1 MPRILAMNALGLG
14 LKDARHDEDALS
26 VQEAGLSTLRRVGG
40 VSGAFIL
47 GVQSNLANTYQ
58 EFGRKEEALRIR
70 RDVHFGFV
78 KQFGQENP
86 QTLSAAQNYVGSLLE
101 LARYTEAKELLRNTT
116 PLVQRVLG
124 ENDELTQR
132 VKWIHAMALYSDP
145 DATLDDI
152 REAVATLDKL
162 KQTFRRQLGGAHPKT
177 VAIEGS
183 IQEARMTLLLRASET
198 PSPGSA

>member
-1 MPRILAMNALGLG
+1 M
-14 LKDARHDEDALS
+14 
-26 VQEAGLSTLRRVGG
+26 VVGG
-40 VSGAFIL
+40 VE
-47 GVQSNLANTYQ
+47 SNLANTYQ

-183 IQEARMTLLLRASET
+183 IQEARMALLLRASET

>member
-1 MPRILAMNALGLG
+1 M
-14 LKDARHDEDALS
+14 
-26 VQEAGLSTLRRVGG
+26 
-40 VSGAFIL
+40 
-47 GVQSNLANTYQ
+47 
-58 EFGRKEEALRIR
+58 
-70 RDVHFGFV
+70 

>member
-1 MPRILAMNALGLG
+1 M
-14 LKDARHDEDALS
+14 S
-26 VQEAGLSTLRRVGG
+26 VR
-40 VSGAFIL
+40 
-47 GVQSNLANTYQ
+47 
-58 EFGRKEEALRIR
+58 
-70 RDVHFGFV
+70 
-78 KQFGQENP
+78 
-86 QTLSAAQNYVGSLLE
+86 SLLSPSMRRATGSALHSSA
-101 LARYTEAKELLRNTT
+101 LASLTRFECIRDTAWLLAAST
-116 PLVQRVLG
+116 V
-124 ENDELTQR
+124 
-132 VKWIHAMALYSDP
+132 S